1 MKKGGRLPCVM
12 SGYGKGALLVTL
24 ALVVPLLS
32 GCLGAADDSGTNS
45 AVTMNVHYDATS
57 GTVFERVQN
66 GQTLTMEGVELT
78 FDFARVTSTAGAIT
92 LISVDPGDDD
102 DGANTVTV
110 NANEQAQIAYEYQTH
125 GLFTVTL
132 MATDEQN
139 NTGKMTLVVRIDKTV
154 EWVQT
159 NTNEAST
166 MGIDTNPDCDCGT
179 PAHVEVNSTVTNRN
193 NIVPPG
199 APITVTWTLSDAAD
213 GVRSSHSEQIGEG
226 QSAEWNHREGNVNL
240 GSWSLDV
247 TQGQNEA
254 ENLDIS
260 HTVHV
265 TYEPMESEPNPLDQ
279 AGAPSA

>member
-1 MKKGGRLPCVM
+1 M

-32 GCLGAADDSGTNS
+32 GCLGATDESDTNS
-45 AVTMNVHYDATS
+45 AVTMNVHFDATS
-57 GTVFERVQN
+57 GTVLERVQN

-78 FDFARVTSTAGAIT
+78 FDFARVTSTAGGIT
-92 LISVDPGDDD
+92 LISLDPGDDD

-139 NTGKMTLVVRIDKTV
+139 NTGTMTLVVRIDKTV

-166 MGIDTNPDCDCGT
+166 MDIDTNPDCDCGT
-179 PAHVEVNSTVTNRN
+179 PQHVEVNSTVTNRN

-240 GSWSLDV
+240 GSWSLEV

-254 ENLDIS
+254 ENLDIN
-260 HTVHV
+260 HTVHI
-265 TYEPMESEPNPLDQ
+265 TYEAMESEPNPLDQ
-279 AGAPSA
+279 DGAASA

>member
-1 MKKGGRLPCVM
+1 MKKGGRFPCVM
-12 SGYGKGALLVTL
+12 SGCGKGALLVTL

-32 GCLGAADDSGTNS
+32 GCLGATDESDTNS

-57 GTVFERVQN
+57 GTVLERVQN

-92 LISVDPGDDD
+92 LISLDPGDDD

-139 NTGKMTLVVRIDKTV
+139 NTGTMTLVVRIDKTV

-166 MGIDTNPDCDCGT
+166 MSIDTNPDCDCGT

>member
-32 GCLGAADDSGTNS
+32 GCLGATDESDTNS
-45 AVTMNVHYDATS
+45 AVTMNVHFDATS
-57 GTVFERVQN
+57 GTVLERVQN

-78 FDFARVTSTAGAIT
+78 FDFARVTSTAGGIT
-92 LISVDPGDDD
+92 LISLDPGDDD

-139 NTGKMTLVVRIDKTV
+139 NTGTMTLVVRIDKTV

-166 MGIDTNPDCDCGT
+166 MDIDTNPDCDCGT
-179 PAHVEVNSTVTNRN
+179 PQHVEVNSTVTNRN

-240 GSWSLDV
+240 GSWSLEV

-254 ENLDIS
+254 ENLDIN
-260 HTVHV
+260 HTVHI
-265 TYEPMESEPNPLDQ
+265 TYEAMESEPNPLDQ
-279 AGAPSA
+279 DGAASA

>member
-1 MKKGGRLPCVM
+1 M
-12 SGYGKGALLVTL
+12 SGGTKGAVLVTL
-24 ALVVPLLS
+24 TFLVPLLS
-32 GCLGAADDSGTNS
+32 GCLGAPDGDDGAG

-66 GQTLTMEGVELT
+66 DQTLTLDGVDLT

-92 LISVDPGDDD
+92 LISLNPGDDD
-102 DGANTVTV
+102 DGANAVTV
-110 NANEQAQIAYEYQTH
+110 STNDQAQITYEYQTH

-132 MATDEQN
+132 TATDEQN
-139 NTGKMTLVVRIDKTV
+139 NTGTLTLVVRIDKTV

-166 MGIDTNPDCDCGT
+166 MRINTNPDCDCGT
-179 PAHVEVNSTVTNRN
+179 PQHVDVNSTVTNRN

-199 APITVTWTLSDAAD
+199 TPVTVTWTLSDAD
-213 GVRSSHSEQIGEG
+213 ESVRASHNEQIGEG

-240 GSWSLDV
+240 GMWALEV
-247 TQGQNEA
+247 AQGQNEG

-260 HTVHV
+260 HTVHI
-265 TYEPMESEPNPLDQ
+265 TYETAESDPNPLDQ
-279 AGAPSA
+279 ADAASS